1 MDRLE
6 EFLNMDVMYTVYDED
21 GEFFGTVER
30 DSNGRLYIAGHA
42 GAVVYD
48 TGILKSVDYLSSK

>member
-6 EFLNMDVMYTVYDED
+6 KFVNRNVMYTVNDED
-21 GEFFGTVER
+21 GEYFGTVER
-30 DSNGRLYIAGHA
+30 DSNGRLYINGND

-48 TGILKSVDYLSSK
+48 TAVLQNVQEVAA

>member
-21 GEFFGTVER
+21 GEFSGTVER
-30 DSNGRLYIAGHA
+30 DSNGRLYIAGHD

>member
-1 MDRLE
+1 MLE
-6 EFLNMDVMYTVYDED
+6 GLLNKDVLYTVNDED

-30 DSNGRLYIAGHA
+30 DSNGRLYIAGND

-48 TGILKSVDYLSSK
+48 TGILQSVQEVKE

>member
-6 EFLNMDVMYTVYDED
+6 KFVNRNVMYTVNDED
-21 GEFFGTVER
+21 GTYTGTVER
-30 DSNGRLYIAGHA
+30 DSSGRPFINGID

-48 TGILKSVDYLSSK
+48 TGILKDVQEV